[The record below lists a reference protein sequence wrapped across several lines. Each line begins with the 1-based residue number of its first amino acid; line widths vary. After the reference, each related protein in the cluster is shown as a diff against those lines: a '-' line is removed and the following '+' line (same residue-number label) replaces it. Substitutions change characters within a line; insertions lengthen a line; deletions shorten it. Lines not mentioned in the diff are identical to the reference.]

1 MIYRGEVKYYN
12 QLGEGVVFKEN
23 KPFYV
28 YGAILGEEIEFEII
42 EELKTYGKAKLI
54 NIINKSP
61 NRIEHNIKDAE
72 LIGGYDLIHMN
83 EEEQKNFKINRV
95 INDYK
100 QIAKFN
106 LNNVEWFSGKKK
118 TKYRNK
124 ITLHNGCFYQKN
136 SNNPIDI
143 DDFLLSDIKW
153 NKNLKGDVI
162 YRQLDTLIYGT
173 KNDKKYTTDN
183 LLGFKFRVGLNSF
196 YQVNKEVT
204 EFAYDYIRNNIIEN
218 ANVLDLYCGIGT
230 IGIILS
236 KNSKYVL
243 GIEINKDSY
252 NDALYNKT
260 LNNIENIDFKNLDVN
275 KFVKIEN
282 KHFENLILDPPRE
295 GVGKK
300 TIEIIVNK
308 IKPERI
314 VYMSCNPATQASDF
328 NYLKEKYD
336 LQKVVVMDMF
346 PQTYHIETIIVLQ
359 RKD

>member
-28 YGAILGEEIEFEII
+28 YGTILGEEIEFEII

-61 NRIEHNIKDAE
+61 NRIEHNIKNAE

-83 EEEQKNFKINRV
+83 EDEQKKFKISRV

-106 LNNVEWFSGKKK
+106 LNNIEWFSGKKK

-124 ITLHNGCFYQKN
+124 ITLHDGYFYQKN
-136 SNNPIDI
+136 SNSPIDI

-173 KNDKKYTTDN
+173 KNDWKYTTDN
-183 LLGFKFRVGLNSF
+183 LLGFKFS
-196 YQVNKEVT
+196 
-204 EFAYDYIRNNIIEN
+204 
-218 ANVLDLYCGIGT
+218 
-230 IGIILS
+230 
-236 KNSKYVL
+236 
-243 GIEINKDSY
+243 
-252 NDALYNKT
+252 
-260 LNNIENIDFKNLDVN
+260 
-275 KFVKIEN
+275 
-282 KHFENLILDPPRE
+282 
-295 GVGKK
+295 
-300 TIEIIVNK
+300 
-308 IKPERI
+308 
-314 VYMSCNPATQASDF
+314 
-328 NYLKEKYD
+328 
-336 LQKVVVMDMF
+336 
-346 PQTYHIETIIVLQ
+346 
-359 RKD
+359 